1 MAGKKMEPEELLSAL
16 AHFTGTTQWYR
27 NPMFPAFTYT
37 DGVRFL
43 AEQAGAYWLI
53 DYVFSNQLLPEIK
66 DEVFQVWKIFTVD
79 SQAVLKVEDGNGLIL
94 QEFKIPYTDFPLKE
108 FTLLFTDNVLL
119 LLTEY

>member
-66 DEVFQVWKIFTVD
+66 DEVFQVWKIFTAD